1 MERQRTIA
9 FDSYSVLQCGGAF
22 PRSTQLGN
30 NKTQIRQLN
39 LIESNLSLSLS
50 FWTPTH
56 SAHCFI
62 GNGFFPFSFLSPL
75 CRLLR
80 RSLLRGIR
88 HLWNWGGE
96 RILLSPSIHPSIRLA
111 PVKSD
116 VSILPKSIRLL
127 LFVGGNYPVHSQS
140 GTGIYKREMDD
151 CYWTVVLLSNCQ
163 VRYRISLIRRLLQPA
178 TSTVA
183 LLSKRIQLR
192 CAEFNQRPRLS
203 YKGRQQLPHQGGE
216 REERMSPSNRP
227 AYQRDL
233 FRDLYIHVE
242 GKPVDAC
249 ECVS

>member
-1 MERQRTIA
+1 M
-9 FDSYSVLQCGGAF
+9 
-22 PRSTQLGN
+22 
-30 NKTQIRQLN
+30 
-39 LIESNLSLSLS
+39 
-50 FWTPTH
+50 
-56 SAHCFI
+56 
-62 GNGFFPFSFLSPL
+62 GFFPFSFLSPL

-96 RILLSPSIHPSIRLA
+96 RILLSPSIHPSISSPWNPTFRF
-111 PVKSD
+111 SQ
-116 VSILPKSIRLL
+116 KSIRLL
-127 LFVGGNYPVHSQS
+127 LFVGGNYPAHSQS
-140 GTGIYKREMDD
+140 GTGIYKWEMDD

-216 REERMSPSNRP
+216 RERERER
-227 AYQRDL
+227 R
-233 FRDLYIHVE
+233 
-242 GKPVDAC
+242 
-249 ECVS
+249 ECHPLTA